1 MQTHT
6 YVATVIS
13 AHPQEAGRH
22 KLWLGLPGRRLT
34 LDIWLKSA
42 KPSALLK
49 ELLPKGSRV
58 PKGSVR
64 STNIVGVMV

>member
-1 MQTHT
+1 M
-6 YVATVIS
+6 
-13 AHPQEAGRH
+13 
-22 KLWLGLPGRRLT
+22 
-34 LDIWLKSA
+34 DIWLKSA

-64 STNIVGVMV
+64 STNRVGVMV